1 LWILIIIG
9 ILAVLIVFFG
19 IYVMRKG
26 KQKLEPIQSGM
37 AIGGIIGMLVGI
49 ALVEFLGYEYP
60 LPFVLWL
67 IGMAGGQVAGWF
79 YKRK

>member
-49 ALVEFLGYEYP
+49 ALVEFWGYEYP

-67 IGMAGGQVAGWF
+67 LGMAGGQVAGWF